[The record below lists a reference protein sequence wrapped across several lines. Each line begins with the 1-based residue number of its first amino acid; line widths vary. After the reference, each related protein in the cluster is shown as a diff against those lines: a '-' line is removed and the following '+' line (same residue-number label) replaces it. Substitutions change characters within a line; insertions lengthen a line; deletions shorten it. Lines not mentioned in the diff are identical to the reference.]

1 MGEKDI
7 VNIQQVIQNMYP
19 NLSSKEKDIA
29 RFLLSNSKNIMNINI
44 SKLADLT
51 YTSPSTITRFSKKI
65 GCDNFVDL
73 KIKLHSTDKLEVE
86 EKKEKQS
93 VFEYYSDVINQTE
106 EITDINDIEAVI
118 QLIKEARKIFVFG
131 VGSSGLTAMEFS
143 QRLLRMGLN
152 STGISDSHLML
163 ITSSI
168 VRKGDLVIG
177 ISTSGETKEVID
189 ALELAKKNEAN
200 ILGITCF
207 SKSEL
212 SNIVDLSVNAYS
224 SLFINNRN
232 FINSQFSIM
241 YQIDKLSIMLLEDE
255 RLNNN
260 MKQTVT
266 VLFENEREDY

>member
-7 VNIQQVIQNMYP
+7 VNIQQVIQNKYP

-29 RFLLSNSKNIMNINI
+29 RFLLSNNKNIMNINI

-51 YTSPSTITRFSKKI
+51 YTSPATITRFSKKI

-106 EITDINDIEAVI
+106 EITDIKDIEAVI
-118 QLIKEARKIFVFG
+118 QLIKEARKIFVLG

-207 SKSEL
+207 QK
-212 SNIVDLSVNAYS
+212 VH
-224 SLFINNRN
+224 
-232 FINSQFSIM
+232 
-241 YQIDKLSIMLLEDE
+241 YQILLND
-255 RLNNN
+255 
-260 MKQTVT
+260 Q
-266 VLFENEREDY
+266 

>member
-29 RFLLSNSKNIMNINI
+29 RFLLSNGKNIMNINI

-118 QLIKEARKIFVFG
+118 QLIKEARKIFVLG

>member
-118 QLIKEARKIFVFG
+118 QLIKEARKIFVLG

>member
-7 VNIQQVIQNMYP
+7 VNIQQVIQNKYP

-118 QLIKEARKIFVFG
+118 QLIKEARKIFVLG

-177 ISTSGETKEVID
+177 ISTSGETKEVIG

-207 SKSEL
+207 SKSKL